1 MNHTVDE
8 MMKII
13 HIAIILEIDLPEF
26 QVDCFAQFV
35 HFLGVGVLAGFF
47 LAKSCTKT
55 SSEESMNPVS
65 PSFEHR
71 LIRSVAKQQERW
83 FY

>member
-1 MNHTVDE
+1 ME
-8 MMKII
+8 II
-13 HIAIILEIDLPEF
+13 HVAIILEIDLPEF

-35 HFLGVGVLAGFF
+35 HFLGVGVLASFF

-55 SSEESMNPVS
+55 SSEESMS
-65 PSFEHR
+65 PASSSFEHR
-71 LIRSVAKQQERW
+71 LIRSVVKQQERW